1 MIFTPQLQ
9 AAAEQGALTTQLAQ
23 RVRPSRLPPEDGNRP
38 DCPWGHLRTRC
49 TPRGP
54 PAPD

>member
-23 RVRPSRLPPEDGNRP
+23 RVRPLPFAAGGR
-38 DCPWGHLRTRC
+38 
-49 TPRGP
+49 
-54 PAPD
+54 